1 MFIAFLG
8 CDGSGKSAVIAG
20 VAEQLQTE
28 GMHVSR
34 GHWRP
39 RAFKGEDSPQTQA
52 ITDNPHGQHSR
63 GFFASLVK
71 LGWLGFHWWVG
82 WWQWL
87 RRRSREGV
95 VLYDRYHADL
105 TVDPKRYRYGGP
117 AWAAKLASNFMPQP
131 DKVFFL
137 DAEPSVLLSRKQE
150 ISKGSLIKLR
160 AAYTKLAKSH
170 PRFTIIDASRPLD
183 KVIQDVTEE
192 IHAKK
197 K

>member
-20 VAEQLQTE
+20 VVERLRAE
-28 GMHVSR
+28 GMHVSL

-39 RAFKGEDSPQTQA
+39 RAFEGENSPQTQS
-52 ITDNPHGQHSR
+52 ITDNPHGKPPR
-63 GFFASLVK
+63 GFFSSLVK
-71 LGWLGFHWWVG
+71 LGWLGFHWWAG

-105 TVDPKRYRYGGP
+105 TVDPKRYRYDGP
-117 AWAAKLASNFMPQP
+117 AWAAKLTSHFMPQP
-131 DKVFFL
+131 DKVFYL

-150 ISKGSLIKLR
+150 VSQDALIKLR
-160 AAYTKLAKSH
+160 TAYTKLAKSH
-170 PRFTIIDASRPLD
+170 LRFTIIDSSQPLD
-183 KVIQDVTEE
+183 KVIESVLEK
-192 IHAKK
+192 INM
-197 K
+197 